1 MESLPPEL
9 ARLAEQRE
17 AIVQQY
23 QNGLLDQ
30 DAAMA
35 SLDALSAIDGSGA
48 VWKLNLG
55 SEGGLFVRGE
65 PGGPLTPCEPVYFAP
80 FTRPADPGSGPFPE
94 STLPAFTTQ
103 PGSLPAPPSWV
114 PDSPVGL
121 STGSYSGAFT
131 GGDGAPVP
139 AAKRGRRLPSLPSLP
154 SVRLPGLG
162 ALSPRAKQLGI
173 VVVLV
178 LIIGGFLAWRSG
190 SSDTATP
197 SGLPTPSASGDAKPS
212 PSSDDSTGGNGGQ
225 VTEQPT
231 AADVTRVL
239 STLASGNREQ
249 IATIVAAKPAAG
261 AMRGAA
267 VRFAGFDKVGII
279 VDAAPA
285 APGKNG
291 ITQVW
296 TFRDPWQTEP
306 VGTVTVTWKRVEGTW
321 LLATLPQ

>member
-1 MESLPPEL
+1 MESRPPEL

-65 PGGPLTPCEPVYFAP
+65 PGGPLVPCEPVYFAP

-94 STLPAFTTQ
+94 STLPAFTAQ

-121 STGSYSGAFT
+121 STGSYSGAFA
-131 GGDGAPVP
+131 GPDAAPVATP
-139 AAKRGRRLPSLPSLP
+139 KRSRRLPSLPSMPAL
-154 SVRLPGLG
+154 RLPGLG
-162 ALSPRAKQLGI
+162 SLSPRAKQLGI
-173 VVVLV
+173 VVILV
-178 LIIGGFLAWRSG
+178 VIIGGFLLWRSG
-190 SSDTATP
+190 AADTSTP
-197 SGLPTPSASGDAKPS
+197 GGLPTPSASGSTAPS
-212 PSSDDSTGGNGGQ
+212 PSSDDTGGGGGQ

-231 AADVTRVL
+231 QADVTRVL
-239 STLASGNREQ
+239 TTLASGDRDQ
-249 IATIVAAKPAAG
+249 IVTIVASEPTPG
-261 AMRGAA
+261 ALRGAA
-267 VRFAGFDKVGII
+267 VRFAGFDKVGIM
-279 VDAAPA
+279 VDAAPVA
-285 APGKNG
+285 TGKNG
-291 ITQVW
+291 VTQVW
-296 TFRDPWQTEP
+296 TIRDPRQNDP
-306 VGTVTVTWKRVEGTW
+306 VGTTTVTWKRVDGTW
-321 LLATLPQ
+321 LLAELPK